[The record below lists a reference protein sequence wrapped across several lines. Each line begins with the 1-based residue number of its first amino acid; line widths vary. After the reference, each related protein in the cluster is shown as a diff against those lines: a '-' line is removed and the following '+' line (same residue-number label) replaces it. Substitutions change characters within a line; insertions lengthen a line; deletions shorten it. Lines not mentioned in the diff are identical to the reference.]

1 MRWILIGLAVVV
13 LLVGLVALIGS
24 LLPRGHVAAR
34 SAVYR
39 RPPEEVFDAIHG
51 FATYPEWRK
60 DAAKVE
66 LLPPVDG
73 HERFRETNRF
83 GVITFSVD
91 EAVAPSRMVT
101 RIADTGLAFGG
112 SWTYELTPVPEGT
125 RLTITERGEVY
136 NVFFRFMTRFVFS
149 QHATIDQLLLAL
161 GRKFGETV
169 TPGPA

>member
-13 LLVGLVALIGS
+13 LLAALVAVIGS
-24 LLPRGHVAAR
+24 LLPKGHVASR

-39 RPPEEVFDAIHG
+39 RPPEEVFAAIHG
-51 FATYPEWRK
+51 FAAYPEWRK

-66 LLPPVDG
+66 VLSPVEG
-73 HERFRETNRF
+73 HERFRETGRF

-91 EAVAPSRMVT
+91 DAVAPTRMVT
-101 RIADTGLAFGG
+101 RIVDTGLAFGG

-136 NVFFRFMTRFVFS
+136 NVFFRFMSHFLFS
-149 QHATIDQLLLAL
+149 QHATIDQMLLAL
-161 GRKFGETV
+161 GGKFGESV